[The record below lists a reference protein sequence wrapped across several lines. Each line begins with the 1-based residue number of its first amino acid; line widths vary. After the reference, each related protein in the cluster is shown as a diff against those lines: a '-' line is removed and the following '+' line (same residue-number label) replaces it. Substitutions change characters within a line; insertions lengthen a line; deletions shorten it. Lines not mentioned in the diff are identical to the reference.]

1 MSTDMSFEDRQSALC
16 KSLVLAISELEDV
29 QADSTNPFHKNSYA
43 SLSAHLKQIK
53 PVFAKHGLAIVQC
66 PIGSSDTVGVRTIV
80 IHTDGGSLESDCLI
94 RQDEKMDGQKAG
106 SIISY
111 IRRYSLASV
120 AGIATADD
128 DAQSAVPAPS
138 SGYGKFIPNP
148 SAAPAY
154 SAPASSGEPNFDLP
168 VPFGK
173 NKGTTLNNL
182 PMGDLQYWA
191 NTWEPKPWEK
201 TGKVNPKD
209 LLLKKSAQA
218 LLALKSS
225 SEPEDGPF

>member
-1 MSTDMSFEDRQSALC
+1 MDENSFENRQAKLCAALV
-16 KSLVLAISELEDV
+16 KAIAELEDV

-53 PVFAKHGLAIVQC
+53 PVFSKHGLAIIQC
-66 PIGSSDTVGVRTIV
+66 PVGIDGSIGVRTIV
-80 IHTDGGSLESDCLI
+80 IHEDGGSLEADCTI
-94 RQDEKMDGQKAG
+94 KADDKMDGQKAG

-128 DAQSAVPAPS
+128 DAETVRVANTPAPS
-138 SGYGKFIPNP
+138 KFIPNP
-148 SAAPAY
+148 TYTP
-154 SAPASSGEPNFDLP
+154 SSGEPDFTLA

-173 NKGTTLNNL
+173 AKGTALQDL
-182 PMGDLQYWA
+182 PVSDLDYWA
-191 NTWEPKPWEK
+191 NKWEPKPWEK

-218 LLALKSS
+218 LHAMKSS
-225 SEPEDGPF
+225 QPSGDDVPY

>member
-1 MSTDMSFEDRQSALC
+1 MTDNSFENRQAKLC
-16 KSLVLAISELEDV
+16 ASLVKAIAELEDV
-29 QADSTNPFHKNSYA
+29 QADSTNPFHKNAYA

-53 PVFAKHGLAIVQC
+53 PVFAKHGLAVIQC
-66 PIGSSDTVGVRTIV
+66 PVGIDGSIGVRTIV
-80 IHTDGGSLESDCLI
+80 IHEEGGSLEADCTI
-94 RQDEKMDGQKAG
+94 KADDKMDGQKAG

-111 IRRYSLASV
+111 LRRYSLASV

-128 DAQSAVPAPS
+128 DAETVRVANTTTS
-138 SGYGKFIPNP
+138 KFIPNP
-148 SAAPAY
+148 SVAP
-154 SAPASSGEPNFDLP
+154 SSSGEPDFDLP

-182 PMGDLQYWA
+182 PMGDLEYWA
-191 NTWEPKPWEK
+191 NKWEPKPWEK

-218 LLALKSS
+218 LLSLKSS
-225 SEPEDGPF
+225 SQPSEEDPY

>member
-1 MSTDMSFEDRQSALC
+1 MSFEDRQAALC

-29 QADSTNPFHKNSYA
+29 QPDSTNPFHKNSYA

-53 PVFAKHGLAIVQC
+53 PVFSKHGLAIVQC
-66 PIGSSDTVGVRTIV
+66 PIGNSDAVGVRTIV
-80 IHTDGGSLESDCLI
+80 IHADGGSLETDCLI
-94 RQDEKMDGQKAG
+94 KQDDKMDGQKAG

-111 IRRYSLASV
+111 IRRYSLAAV
-120 AGIATADD
+120 AGISTADD
-128 DAQSAVPAPS
+128 DAQSATPVMPT
-138 SGYGKFIPNP
+138 YTKTFNNP
-148 SAAPAY
+148 SPQAYAPQT
-154 SAPASSGEPNFDLP
+154 SAGEPDFTLA

-173 NKGTTLNNL
+173 AKGTALQDL
-182 PMGDLQYWA
+182 PIGDLNYWA

-218 LLALKSS
+218 LHAMKSS
-225 SEPEDGPF
+225 QPSGDDVPY